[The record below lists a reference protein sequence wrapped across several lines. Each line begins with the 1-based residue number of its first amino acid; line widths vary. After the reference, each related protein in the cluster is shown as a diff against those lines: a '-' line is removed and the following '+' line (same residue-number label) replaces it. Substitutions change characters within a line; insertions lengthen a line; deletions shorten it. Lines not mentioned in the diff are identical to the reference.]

1 MPHIDSYT
9 FGMVTID
16 GHTYTSDL
24 KIFPD
29 KVKPNW
35 WREEGHK
42 LHIAD
47 IEDIIAYSPEAIVI
61 GTGASGAI
69 AVDDE
74 VREHIDALGIEL
86 IILPTK
92 EAVQKH
98 NSISKEK
105 MTITC
110 LHLTC

>member
-1 MPHIDSYT
+1 MPCVESYT
-9 FGMVTID
+9 FGMVKID

-29 KVKPNW
+29 KIKPNW
-35 WREEGHK
+35 WREEGHE

-47 IEDIIAYSPEAIVI
+47 IEDALSFLPEIMII
-61 GTGASGAI
+61 GTGASGALR
-69 AVDDE
+69 VSDE
-74 VREHIDALGIEL
+74 VRKYIESLGIKL

-92 EAVQKH
+92 EAIEKH
-98 NSISKEK
+98 NSNTSVKKI
-105 MTITC
+105 ITC